1 MKILMLVGNEK
12 EVGTYYRAFGWAKFL
27 VEAGHVV
34 TIACDGRKR
43 FYTHSYNEAG
53 IKILETPSFM
63 DGRLLGTRL
72 SGMGGW
78 GFLSIR
84 ARHAELLGGHYDV
97 VHSFEHYPSVVLPVY
112 AAGYKKGTVVVSDWC
127 DHFGEGGF
135 RDTYDLYRMRAVYR
149 QLGKLPRKLLDY
161 LEKDVRRRA
170 AAVTVISR
178 YLFDRAVQIG
188 VDPRKITIIRGS
200 VDTDKVRPINKLEG
214 RDKVGIN
221 REQHIVTFLGTGQF
235 DVDFALSAFV
245 TVSQQ
250 MPEARFLLLG
260 KKTESL
266 DRVINKFALSG
277 KVIVTGWCAQHD
289 LIHYLS
295 STDVFV
301 LPLRDNAVNR
311 ARWPNKIGE
320 YMAMGRPTVCSQVGD
335 VADLVG
341 REHIGLAVENDPL
354 EFGTAILTLLKDG
367 RLADDMG
374 KRARRVAERQF
385 DVAVQGSQIER
396 VYRRL
401 VSEQL
406 ASPVRQHKEQS
417 VVSEHSST

>member
-34 TIACDGRKR
+34 TIACDGRER
-43 FYTHSYNEAG
+43 FHTHSYNEAG

-72 SGMGGW
+72 CGMGGW
-78 GFLSIR
+78 GLLSVR
-84 ARHAELLGGHYDV
+84 ARHAELLGGKYDV

-112 AAGYKKGTVVVSDWC
+112 TAGYKKRPVVLSDSC

-161 LEKDVRRRA
+161 LEAEVKRRA

-178 YLFDRAVQIG
+178 YLFDRAVRLG
-188 VDPRKITIIRGS
+188 VDPKKITIIRGS
-200 VDTDKVRPINKLEG
+200 VDTERIKSINKLEG
-214 RDKVGIN
+214 REKVGISKKQ
-221 REQHIVTFLGTGQF
+221 RIVTFLGTGQF
-235 DVDFALSAFV
+235 DADFALSAFV

-250 MPEARFLLLG
+250 MPDARFLLLG
-260 KKTESL
+260 TKTESL
-266 DRVINKFALSG
+266 GRVINKLSLSG
-277 KVIVTGWCAQHD
+277 RVIVTGWRPQQE
-289 LIHYLS
+289 LIHFLS

-301 LPLRDNAVNR
+301 LPMRDNPVNQ

-320 YMAMGRPTVCSQVGD
+320 YMATGRPTVCSQVGD
-335 VADLVG
+335 VAELVG
-341 REHIGLAVENDPL
+341 REHIGLAVKNDPVG
-354 EFGTAILTLLKDG
+354 FGTAILELLKDD

-374 KRARRVAERQF
+374 RRARRVAERQF

-396 VYRRL
+396 VYRQL
-401 VSEQL
+401 VSGRI
-406 ASPVRQHKEQS
+406 ASCVRQHKEEQ
-417 VVSEHSST
+417 VVSEH